1 VNFFIV
7 FIIFFLAEIPKGL
20 QEIWSEIDSIY
31 IELDLL
37 KDDIKDQEDLIQS
50 EFKKIQDLKNDI
62 NLLNNKKNQLST
74 TSENLQSGLE
84 NEYSKLSSIL
94 NSSLKDKRIIP
105 SWFLIFGYEENL
117 DSYQEK
123 VLGLSK
129 SISAFE
135 DSLKG
140 VEDEIVLV
148 DSSLDSSRNKKN
160 DLDESLIENEKILLS
175 YRTEFTSFEKKYKK
189 DIADLRNKRDVFEKD
204 IEPEMILT
212 YRGARWEIPLYKPA
226 EGVISSPFDPNRL
239 HPVLGYIRPHNG
251 QDIAAPKG
259 TPVYAAE
266 TGRVI
271 FVGEKGGNWAGLGKF
286 IIIQHDDGWE
296 TRYAHLSKILIDN
309 EKAVKRGDRIGL
321 VGSTGLS
328 TGPHLHFETRK
339 NNIPYDP
346 MPLLDIHEK

>member
-1 VNFFIV
+1 MNFFVV
-7 FIIFFLAEIPKGL
+7 FLIFFLAEIPKGL
-20 QEIWSEIDSIY
+20 QEVWSEIDSIY

-37 KDDIKDQEDLIQS
+37 KDDIKDQEGLIQS

-74 TSENLQSGLE
+74 TSESLQASLGG
-84 NEYSKLSSIL
+84 EYSKLSSIL

-105 SWFLIFGYEENL
+105 SWFLVFGYEENL
-117 DSYQEK
+117 DSYQER
-123 VLGLSK
+123 VLSLSK

-148 DSSLDSSRNKKN
+148 NSSLDSSRNKKN
-160 DLDESLIENEKILLS
+160 ELDESLIKNEKILLS
-175 YRTEFTSFEKKYKK
+175 YKTEFISFEKKYEK
-189 DIADLRNKRDVFEKD
+189 DIVDLRNKRDVLEKD
-204 IEPEMILT
+204 IDPETILT

-226 EGVISSPFDPNRL
+226 EGRLSSHFNPNRL
-239 HPVLGYIRPHNG
+239 HPVLGYVRPHNG

-346 MPLLDIHEK
+346 MPFLDIHEK